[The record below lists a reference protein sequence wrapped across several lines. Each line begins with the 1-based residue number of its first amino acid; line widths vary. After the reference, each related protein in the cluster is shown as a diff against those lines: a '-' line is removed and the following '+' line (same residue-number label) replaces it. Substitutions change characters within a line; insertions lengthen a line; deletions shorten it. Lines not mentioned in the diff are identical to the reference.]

1 MVADEEYYRRYLKG
15 DDSAIEALIIKYNN
29 ELVRFLEGMV
39 GNYHDAE
46 DLFQDIFAR
55 VALKKSVFRGRSQFK
70 TWLYA
75 IARHEAIDFMRKKKL
90 LAQELLLDENEWN
103 LIHADECLEPEKA
116 YALGELQDEILQTI
130 KSFNSKM
137 YQVMYLKLFGGFEPE
152 EIADIM
158 GLTRDQVYV
167 IIHEAREKLKREL

>member
-103 LIHADECLEPEKA
+103 LIREGVCP
-116 YALGELQDEILQTI
+116 
-130 KSFNSKM
+130 
-137 YQVMYLKLFGGFEPE
+137 GGTS
-152 EIADIM
+152 
-158 GLTRDQVYV
+158 G
-167 IIHEAREKLKREL
+167 